1 MFVGSGMV
9 WYGMVRVIRP
19 FPHGQ
24 QRRMMMEEL
33 GVGIGA
39 GAGAGAVGGHGA
51 VGSCPPTAFMPFALF
66 YGCVIFL
73 LASLFMLIIVIAI
86 AGLEKHRSRSKPN
99 SIRNKVLAIQQYNS
113 I

>member
-9 WYGMVRVIRP
+9 WYGLVRVIRP

-33 GVGIGA
+33 GVGI
-39 GAGAGAVGGHGA
+39 GAGAVGGHGA

>member
-1 MFVGSGMV
+1 
-9 WYGMVRVIRP
+9 
-19 FPHGQ
+19 
-24 QRRMMMEEL
+24 MMMEEL
-33 GVGIGA
+33 GVGI
-39 GAGAGAVGGHGA
+39 GAGAVGGHGA

-99 SIRNKVLAIQQYNS
+99 SIRNKVLAIQTYNS
-113 I
+113 IRRTFVGSARIFNMIWCQIRITHV